1 MKEKIRNMEAAKRSD
16 KKRIEELEGEMKG
29 LKFAVNVY
37 EKTCHKCMALIET
50 CFPKNWMFPI
60 QLN

>member
-37 EKTCHKCMALIET
+37 EKTCHK
-50 CFPKNWMFPI
+50 
-60 QLN
+60 